1 MAKVGWRWKSL
12 QKYVN
17 QIDLKINV
25 MLSKNEMPLILW
37 QPHHN
42 SWTPVLTAG
51 AKERAGDFIPLGFF
65 IKFIK

>member
-12 QKYVN
+12 QKYIN

-37 QPHHN
+37 QPDHI
-42 SWTPVLTAG
+42 SWILSVTAE
-51 AKERAGDFIPLGFF
+51 AKERAGDFIPLGIF
-65 IKFIK
+65 IKLMK